1 MSKYETIVVL
11 DVLVNVTLVVWSFL
25 YVPYIVVI
33 VLTYAT
39 VVLCFLACS
48 ALSCGVCA
56 QSY

>member
-39 VVLCFLACS
+39 E
-48 ALSCGVCA
+48 
-56 QSY
+56 